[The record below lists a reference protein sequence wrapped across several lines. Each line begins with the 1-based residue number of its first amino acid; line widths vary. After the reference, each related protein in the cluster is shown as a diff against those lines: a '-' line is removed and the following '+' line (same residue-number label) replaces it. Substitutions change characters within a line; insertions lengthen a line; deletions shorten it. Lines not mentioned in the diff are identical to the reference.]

1 MNFKTPL
8 SPLMSRSPMF
18 LSALLLSLGLP
29 NAAEAQG
36 TPVRPP
42 LRTGP
47 IKTGPV
53 GTPRF
58 PVPIAL
64 GGFPSN
70 AANPDEFFR
79 QLLSGGISAT
89 RPVTKKPGDVTSGA
103 ATQST
108 QDGAGGPLACSV
120 QKYKISDSPPQY
132 AAGTF
137 DQDKLWVGSLLQ
149 SRGLSVGVGSLSSLN
164 IPASK
169 RAPLRLTSQLPV
181 QGGSA
186 TVTATQSGYND
197 ALARIRQSVSGTPIG
212 STVRY
217 EMTEEDGF
225 ESSALKIG
233 LNASYLT
240 SKVSASLTTQ
250 HQSGNHKVTAVFY
263 QNAFTVNADLGNQS
277 PATALFS
284 GLNMD
289 DLKALGTAKQL
300 AYNNPPVYVD
310 SMTYGRLLLVT
321 MESQYS
327 ASEMEVALRASA
339 SFGAANVG
347 GSLDVG
353 QKKVLS
359 GSKFSVYASGGNESQ
374 VVGLIRTGQLGSYF
388 TGTTSPT
395 TFVPISFT
403 TRNLGDN
410 SYAAQFVSGEYSV
423 TTCNAASLSMNMQ
436 VLYHSIDP
444 NDNAFDDVY
453 GFIRFDGQL
462 LWERGQHDNIDVYKG
477 MTARL
482 YPDTNEQFNKVSSYT
497 INVNYGSGKQAFL
510 DMNLMDY
517 DKGSNNDALGSLRLN
532 VNMDAVATEFR
543 NNPNLDVVRRT
554 FPVRASDTNGEV
566 ILEFRR

>member
-1 MNFKTPL
+1 MKSRTPL
-8 SPLMSRSPMF
+8 SPLF
-18 LSALLLSLGLP
+18 LSLLTLSLGLSTI
-29 NAAEAQG
+29 AGAQG
-36 TPVRPP
+36 TPIRPP
-42 LRTGP
+42 IRQVPRTGP
-47 IKTGPV
+47 VT
-53 GTPRF
+53 TPRL
-58 PVPIAL
+58 PAPITL
-64 GGFPSN
+64 GGYPSN
-70 AANPDEFFR
+70 AATPNEFFQR
-79 QLLSGGISAT
+79 LLSGANGTT
-89 RPVTKKPGDVTSGA
+89 RPITGKPGNVASGG

-108 QDGAGGPLACSV
+108 QEGAGGPLACSV

-164 IPASK
+164 VPASK

-186 TVTATQSGYND
+186 TVSATQSGYND

-225 ESSALKIG
+225 ESSALKLG

-240 SKVSASLTTQ
+240 NKVSASLKTQ
-250 HQSGNHKVTAVFY
+250 SQGGNHKLTAVFY

-277 PATALFS
+277 PAAALFS
-284 GLNMD
+284 GLTVD
-289 DLKALGTAKQL
+289 DLKTLGTDKQL
-300 AYNNPPVYVD
+300 AYNNLPVYVD

-327 ASEMEVALRASA
+327 ASEMDLALRASA
-339 SFGAANVG
+339 SFGAGSVSA
-347 GSLDVG
+347 SLDAG

-359 GSKFSVYASGGNESQ
+359 SSRFSVYASGGNESQ
-374 VVGLIRTGQLGSYF
+374 VVDLIRTGQLGSYF

-410 SYAAQFVSGEYSV
+410 SYAAKFVSGEYSV
-423 TTCNAASLSMNMQ
+423 TTCDAASLSMNMQ
-436 VLYHSIDP
+436 ALYHSVDP

-477 MTARL
+477 MTVRL
-482 YPDTNEQFNKVSSYT
+482 YPDTNQQFNKVSPYT
-497 INVNYGSGKQAFL
+497 INVNYGSGRQAFL

-517 DKGSNNDALGSLRLN
+517 DKGSNNDPLGSLRLN
-532 VNMDAVATEFR
+532 VNMDEVATEFR
-543 NNPNLDVVRRT
+543 NNRNLDVVRRIY
-554 FPVRASDTNGEV
+554 PVRASDTRGEV